1 MNSKWDIIDKQGL
14 QFFGKMSA
22 TISHEINNALA
33 IINENAGLLQDFTLM
48 ANKGMSIDLERLN
61 TFAGK
66 VIQQIRRAEGIVKN
80 MNRFAHSVDESVKSV
95 NLSDVVELMAAL
107 SGRFASMRGVTVEP
121 KPAAVPVTIT
131 TNPFFLENLIW
142 LCLDFAINAAG
153 PGKTIGIITVKT
165 ETGAQVRF
173 AQVEDLAKAPVDKFP
188 SVREKALLEVL
199 KADLVADVGAGE
211 FVITLPR
218 DIDM

>member
-1 MNSKWDIIDKQGL
+1 MNNKWDVIGEQGL

-48 ANKGMSIDLERLN
+48 ADKGMPLDPERLN
-61 TFAGK
+61 SLAGK
-66 VIQQIRRAEGIVKN
+66 LIDQIRRAEGIVKN

-95 NLSDVVELMAAL
+95 NLGDVVEFVTAL

-131 TNPFFLENLIW
+131 TNPFLLENLIW
-142 LCLDFAINAAG
+142 LCLDFAMDTAG
-153 PGKTIGIITVKT
+153 AGNTIDIITVKT

-173 AQVEDLAKAPVDKFP
+173 AQVEDLAKAPEDKFP
-188 SVREKALLEVL
+188 SEREKALLDVL
-199 KADLVADVGAGE
+199 RADLSADVGASE
-211 FVITLPR
+211 IVITLPR